1 MRSIL
6 QISGMTCEGCK
17 SSVENKLSS
26 LDGVD
31 NVKVDL
37 ARGQAVIYSKNP
49 VSLSLIK
56 ETLPPKYSLINEA
69 DINLATHGDDVTI
82 KASKIK
88 QLKPLFIILGY
99 IFIASI
105 LLNYKNWN
113 SSNAM
118 LDFIGLFYI
127 VFSFFKIID
136 IKGFSMSFRTYDP
149 IAKQAPIYGYIYPF
163 IEVILGMMFLIRVEV
178 NIALILT
185 VIILGITT
193 IGVTQTLIN
202 KRSIKCACLGTTL
215 NLPMTEATL
224 IENALMIIMAFSLIF
239 L

>member
-1 MRSIL
+1 MKSIL
-6 QISGMTCEGCK
+6 QISGMTCEGCR
-17 SSVENKLSS
+17 SSVEDKLGK

-37 ARGQAVIYSKNP
+37 IRGQAIIYSKNP
-49 VSLSLIK
+49 LSLSLIK
-56 ETLPPKYSLINEA
+56 ETLPPKYSLTNEE
-69 DINLATHGDDVTI
+69 DVNLDNHGDITI
-82 KASKIK
+82 KASKIQ

-118 LDFIGLFYI
+118 LDFMGLFYI
-127 VFSFFKIID
+127 IFSFFKILD
-136 IKGFSMSFRTYDP
+136 IKGFSMSFRIYDP

-163 IEVILGMMFLIRVEV
+163 IEVMLGMMFLIRFEV

-185 VIILGITT
+185 VIVLGITT
-193 IGVTQTLIN
+193 IGVTQTLLN

-215 NLPMTEATL
+215 NLPMTEATF
-224 IENALMIIMAFSLIF
+224 IENALMIVMAFSLIF
-239 L
+239 S

>member
-1 MRSIL
+1 MKSIL

-17 SSVENKLSS
+17 LSVEDKLSS
-26 LDGVD
+26 LDGVVD
-31 NVKVDL
+31 VQVDL

-49 VSLSLIK
+49 VSFSLIK
-56 ETLPPKYSLINEA
+56 ETLPPKYDLINKEGVKL
-69 DINLATHGDDVTI
+69 DIHNDVTT
-82 KASKIK
+82 KVSKIQ

-99 IFIASI
+99 IVIASI

-118 LDFIGLFYI
+118 LDFMGLFYI
-127 VFSFFKIID
+127 IFSFFKILD
-136 IKGFSMSFRTYDP
+136 IKGFSMSFRMYDP
-149 IAKQAPIYGYIYPF
+149 LAKKAPIYGYIYPF
-163 IEVILGMMFLIRVEV
+163 IEVLLGMMFLIRFEV

-185 VIILGITT
+185 VIVLGITT

-215 NLPMTEATL
+215 NLPMTEATF

-239 L
+239 

>member
-1 MRSIL
+1 MKSIL

-17 SSVENKLSS
+17 SSVEDKLSS

-31 NVKVDL
+31 DVQVNL
-37 ARGQAVIYSKNP
+37 ARGQAVIYSKSP
-49 VSLSLIK
+49 VSFSLIK
-56 ETLPPKYSLINEA
+56 ETLPPKYGLINEEGVKL
-69 DINLATHGDDVTI
+69 DTHDEVTT
-82 KASKIK
+82 KVSKIK

-99 IFIASI
+99 ILIASI

-118 LDFIGLFYI
+118 LDFMGLFYI
-127 VFSFFKIID
+127 IFSFFKILD
-136 IKGFSMSFRTYDP
+136 IKGFSMSFSMYDP
-149 IAKQAPIYGYIYPF
+149 LAKQAPIYGYIYPF
-163 IEVILGMMFLIRVEV
+163 IEVLLGMMFLIRFEV

-185 VIILGITT
+185 VIVLGITT

-215 NLPMTEATL
+215 NLPMTEATF

-239 L
+239 

>member
-1 MRSIL
+1 MKSIL

-17 SSVENKLSS
+17 LSVEDKLSS
-26 LDGVD
+26 LDGVVD
-31 NVKVDL
+31 VQVDL

-49 VSLSLIK
+49 VSFSLIK
-56 ETLPPKYSLINEA
+56 ETLPPKYDLINKEGVKL
-69 DINLATHGDDVTI
+69 DIHNDVTT
-82 KASKIK
+82 KVSKIK

-99 IFIASI
+99 ILIASI

-118 LDFIGLFYI
+118 LDFMGLFYI
-127 VFSFFKIID
+127 IFSFFKILD
-136 IKGFSMSFRTYDP
+136 IKGFSMSFRMYDP
-149 IAKQAPIYGYIYPF
+149 LAKKAPIYGYIYPF
-163 IEVILGMMFLIRVEV
+163 IEVLLGMMFLIRFEV

-215 NLPMTEATL
+215 NLPMTEATF

-239 L
+239 

>member
-1 MRSIL
+1 
-6 QISGMTCEGCK
+6 MTCEGCR
-17 SSVENKLSS
+17 SSVEDKLSR

-31 NVKVDL
+31 KVQVDL

-56 ETLPPKYSLINEA
+56 ETLPPKYSLINEEG
-69 DINLATHGDDVTI
+69 INLDTHGDVTL
-82 KASKIK
+82 KESKIK

-136 IKGFSMSFRTYDP
+136 IKGFSMSFRMYDP
-149 IAKQAPIYGYIYPF
+149 LAKQAPIYGYIYPF
-163 IEVILGMMFLIRVEV
+163 IEVILGMMFLIRFEIK
-178 NIALILT
+178 IALILT
-185 VIILGITT
+185 VIVLGITT

-215 NLPMTEATL
+215 NLPMTEATF

-239 L
+239 S

>member
-1 MRSIL
+1 MKSIL
-6 QISGMTCEGCK
+6 QISGMTCEGCRL
-17 SSVENKLSS
+17 SVENKLST
-26 LDGVD
+26 LNGVD
-31 NVKVDL
+31 NVHVDL
-37 ARGQAVIYSKNP
+37 TRGQAVIYSKNP

-56 ETLPPKYSLINEA
+56 ETLPPKYSLIKEE
-69 DINLATHGDDVTI
+69 DVNLDTHGDITI
-82 KASKIK
+82 KASKIH

-118 LDFIGLFYI
+118 LDFMGLFYI
-127 VFSFFKIID
+127 IFSFFKILD
-136 IKGFSMSFRTYDP
+136 VKGFSMSFRMYDP
-149 IAKQAPIYGYIYPF
+149 LAKQAPIYGYIYPF
-163 IEVILGMMFLIRVEV
+163 IEILLGMMFLIRFEV

-185 VIILGITT
+185 VIVLGITT

-215 NLPMTEATL
+215 NLPMTEATF

-239 L
+239 S

>member
-1 MRSIL
+1 MKSIL
-6 QISGMTCEGCK
+6 QISGMTCEGCR
-17 SSVENKLSS
+17 SSIEDKLST

-31 NVKVDL
+31 KVHVDL
-37 ARGQAVIYSKNP
+37 TRGQAVIYSKNP

-56 ETLPPKYSLINEA
+56 ETLPPKYSLINEE
-69 DINLATHGDDVTI
+69 DVNLDTHGDITI
-82 KASKIK
+82 KASKIQ

-113 SSNAM
+113 LTNAM
-118 LDFIGLFYI
+118 LDFMGLFYI
-127 VFSFFKIID
+127 IFSFFKILD
-136 IKGFSMSFRTYDP
+136 IKGFSMSFRMYDP
-149 IAKQAPIYGYIYPF
+149 LAKQAPIYGYIYPF
-163 IEVILGMMFLIRVEV
+163 IEVLLGMMFLIRFEV

-185 VIILGITT
+185 VIVLGITT

-215 NLPMTEATL
+215 NLPMTEATF

-239 L
+239 S